1 MFWKFI
7 ARILRCQKKD
17 YVKHRIGK
25 NIFVVSI
32 RRHVP
37 IKEMMKKAA
46 GYGVF
51 AAEKRKIGRK

>member
-1 MFWKFI
+1 MRGVLEVHSQNSPVSEKRLCE
-7 ARILRCQKKD
+7 AYKNRE
-17 YVKHRIGK
+17 

-46 GYGVF
+46 DYGVF
-51 AAEKRKIGRK
+51 AAEKSK